1 MHINVP
7 MGSVMGDK
15 KLNVLLGRVGFFPV
29 CSGTGL
35 AKGLALKGLAKGHH
49 LPVSVDNGV
58 VNAGLF

>member
-35 AKGLALKGLAKGHH
+35 AKGLALKGLAKRASSTGI
-49 LPVSVDNGV
+49 GR
-58 VNAGLF
+58 